1 MVFALISHKFRF
13 IVVVAALLIG
23 SVTMSLRQQSLENS
37 AIRKYNAATVEFVA
51 QVVTDPTK
59 SVRKVYGST
68 FSPQNYSFIARVI
81 HIEGTLGTFDLRIPV
96 RIITQDAHSYALL
109 PGQSFSGQARIIRSD
124 EARVAVLAL
133 VQGKI
138 NVLTPPSR
146 WSRSLGRIRT
156 GLRDISGTGDAGAL
170 IPGMVLGDTSKQSA
184 QFKESMKRSGL
195 THLVAVS
202 GANFAI
208 VSGFVLWL
216 MQFLVRKLKWRLC
229 ATALTLIAFIALV
242 RPSPSVLRAS
252 AMAAV
257 LLLAQGTGRARDSLP
272 ALGFAIGTV
281 VIADPWQSRDAGFA
295 LSVMATAG
303 LLLFAPKIIAYLE
316 RFLPTIFAEALA
328 PSIAATLF
336 CSPILVALSGY
347 ISPISVI
354 ANLLAAPV
362 VAPIT
367 IVGFIAALLSP
378 FAPLV
383 SQVLIFFIRF
393 PAGFIGL
400 VAGHASHFPVISL
413 GIGLQ
418 GFIRILLIIA
428 IALSARIFLKPIFR
442 KLIAIALILVLLAT
456 WFHRFP
462 AGDWQVAQC
471 DVGQGDSLVL
481 NLGSHRA
488 IVIDAGPDAS
498 AEDHCLQQL
507 GIREISIMVLTHF
520 HADHVEGLEGALHG
534 RTIDQLWVST
544 NSEPLVESKHVD
556 ELIGKTPKIAMHQ
569 GMHTV
574 IEGNI
579 SISILWPEISA
590 REFDSLPGDGS
601 AINNSS
607 IAILIETPD
616 YSIVAAGDLEPP
628 AQIQIAPMLHH
639 VDIYKV
645 SHHGS
650 KYQDETLMKILK
662 PSVAIISV
670 GAGNSYGHPAL
681 STIAALRQG
690 GARVVRT
697 DRDGAIALSAHGHK
711 ISIRTS
717 KSGLD
722 LFR

>member
-1 MVFALISHKFRF
+1 
-13 IVVVAALLIG
+13 
-23 SVTMSLRQQSLENS
+23 MSLRQQSLENS
-37 AIRKYNAATVEFVA
+37 AIRQYNGSTIELVA

-59 SVRKVYGST
+59 SARKVYGST
-68 FSPQNYSFIARVI
+68 FSPQNYTFLARAI
-81 HIEGTLGTFDLRIPV
+81 HIEGTLGKFDLRIPI
-96 RIITQDAHSYALL
+96 RIITQDSHSYSLL
-109 PGQSFSGQARIIRSD
+109 PGQSFSAQARIIRSD

-133 VQGKI
+133 LQGDI
-138 NVLTPPSR
+138 RILTPASR
-146 WSRSLGRIRT
+146 WSRALGSIRT
-156 GLRDISGTGDAGAL
+156 GLRNISGSGDAGAL

-216 MQFLVRKLKWRLC
+216 MQFLVRKLRWRLGV
-229 ATALTLIAFIALV
+229 TALILIAFIALV
-242 RPSPSVLRAS
+242 RPSPSVLRAA
-252 AMAAV
+252 AMASV

-272 ALGFAIGTV
+272 ALGFAIGAV
-281 VIADPWQSRDAGFA
+281 VIADPWQSRDAGFG
-295 LSVMATAG
+295 LSVLATGG
-303 LLLFAPKIIAYLE
+303 LLLFAPKIISYLS
-316 RFLPTIFAEALA
+316 RFVPKIFAEALA

-367 IVGFIAALLSP
+367 ILGFIAALLTP
-378 FAPLV
+378 FAPFV
-383 SQVLIFFIRF
+383 SHILIFIIRF
-393 PAGFIGL
+393 PAAFIGF
-400 VAGHASHFPVISL
+400 VAQRASHFPVLSL
-413 GIGLQ
+413 GVGMQ
-418 GFIRILLIIA
+418 GSIRILLIIA
-428 IALSARIFLKPIFR
+428 IALSMRAFLKPIFR
-442 KLIAIALILVLLAT
+442 KVIALILALLLLTT
-456 WFHRFP
+456 WIHRFP
-462 AGDWQVAQC
+462 SGDWQIAQC

-488 IVIDAGPDAS
+488 IVIDTGPDAS
-498 AEDHCLQQL
+498 AEDRCLQQL
-507 GIREISIMVLTHF
+507 GIHEISLMVLTHF
-520 HADHVEGLEGALHG
+520 HADHVEGLEGAMLG
-534 RTIDQLWVST
+534 RKIDQLWVST
-544 NSEPLVESKHVD
+544 NSEPLSESKRVD
-556 ELIGKTPKIAMHQ
+556 ELIGDIPKISVHQ
-569 GMHTV
+569 GMRTM
-574 IEGNI
+574 IQGKI
-579 SISILWPEISA
+579 SISILWPEISM
-590 REFDSLPGDGS
+590 RTFDSLPGDGS

-607 IAILIETPD
+607 IALLIETPD
-616 YSIVAAGDLEPP
+616 YSLFSAGDIEPP
-628 AQIQIAPMLHH
+628 VQIQIAPLLRH

-662 PSVAIISV
+662 PQIAIISV
-670 GAGNSYGHPAL
+670 GAGNTYGHPAL

>member
-1 MVFALISHKFRF
+1 M
-13 IVVVAALLIG
+13 VAALLVG
-23 SVTMSLRQQSLENS
+23 SATMSLRQQSLENS
-37 AIRKYNAATVEFVA
+37 AIRQFNGSSIELIA

-59 SVRKVYGST
+59 SARKVYGST
-68 FSPQNYSFIARVI
+68 FAPQNYTFLARAI
-81 HIEGTLGTFDLRIPV
+81 HIEGELGKFDLRIPV
-96 RIITQDAHSYALL
+96 RIITQDSHSYSLL
-109 PGQSFSGQARIIRSD
+109 PGQSFSARARVIRSD
-124 EARVAVLAL
+124 EARVAALAL
-133 VQGKI
+133 LEGDI
-138 NVLTPPSR
+138 TVLTPASR
-146 WSRSLGRIRT
+146 LAHVLGGIRT
-156 GLRDISGTGDAGAL
+156 GLREISGDGDSGAL

-216 MQFLVRKLKWRLC
+216 MQFLVRKLRWRLG

-242 RPSPSVLRAS
+242 RPSPSVLRAA

-257 LLLAQGTGRARDSLP
+257 LLLAQGSGRARDSLP
-272 ALGFAIGTV
+272 ALGFAMGAV

-303 LLLFAPKIIAYLE
+303 LLLFAPKIIAHFT
-316 RFLPTIFAEALA
+316 RFVPKIFAEALA
-328 PSIAATLF
+328 PPIAATLF

-347 ISPISVI
+347 ISPISVV

-367 IVGFIAALLSP
+367 ILGFIAALLAP
-378 FAPLV
+378 FVPFI
-383 SQVLIFFIRF
+383 SGILIFIIRY
-393 PAGFIGL
+393 PAAFIGI
-400 VAGHASHFPVISL
+400 VAQWASHFPVLSL
-413 GIGLQ
+413 GVGKQ
-418 GFIRILLIIA
+418 GFIRIILIIA
-428 IALSARIFLKPIFR
+428 IAISMRIFLKPIFR
-442 KLIAIALILVLLAT
+442 KVIVFFLILLLVTT
-456 WFHRFP
+456 WIHRFP
-462 AGDWQVAQC
+462 SGDWQVAQC

-488 IVIDAGPDAS
+488 IVIDVGPDSS
-498 AEDHCLQQL
+498 AEDRCLREL
-507 GIREISIMVLTHF
+507 GIEEISLLILTHF
-520 HADHVEGLEGALHG
+520 HADHVEGLEGAMNG
-534 RTIDQLWVST
+534 RKIDQVWVST
-544 NSEPLVESKHVD
+544 NSQPLSESKRVD
-556 ELIGKTPKIAMHQ
+556 ELIGDIPKNTVHQ
-569 GMHTV
+569 GMRTV
-574 IEGNI
+574 IQGDI
-579 SISILWPEISA
+579 SILILWPEFSMRA
-590 REFDSLPGDGS
+590 FDSLPGDGS

-607 IAILIETPD
+607 IAILVETPH
-616 YSIVAAGDLEPP
+616 YSLFAGGDIEPP
-628 AQIQIAPMLHH
+628 VQIQIAPMLRH

-650 KYQDETLMKILK
+650 KYQDETLMKILN
-662 PSVAIISV
+662 PQVAIISV

-697 DRDGAIALSAHGHK
+697 DRDGAIALTAREHK
-711 ISIRTS
+711 ISIRRS

>member
-1 MVFALISHKFRF
+1 
-13 IVVVAALLIG
+13 
-23 SVTMSLRQQSLENS
+23 MSLRQQSLENS
-37 AIRKYNAATVEFVA
+37 AIRQFNGSSIDLIA

-59 SVRKVYGST
+59 SARKVYGST
-68 FSPQNYSFIARVI
+68 FAPQNYTFLARAI
-81 HIEGTLGTFDLRIPV
+81 HVEGELGKFDLRIPI
-96 RIITQDAHSYALL
+96 RIITQDSHSYSLL
-109 PGQSFSGQARIIRSD
+109 PGQSFSARARVIRSD

-133 VQGKI
+133 LEGDI
-138 NVLTPPSR
+138 TVLTPASR
-146 WSRSLGRIRT
+146 VARTLGSIRT
-156 GLRDISGTGDAGAL
+156 GLREISGDGDSGAL

-216 MQFLVRKLKWRLC
+216 MQFLVRKLRWRLG

-242 RPSPSVLRAS
+242 RPSPSVLRAA

-257 LLLAQGTGRARDSLP
+257 LLLAQGSGRARDSLP
-272 ALGFAIGTV
+272 ALGFAMGAV

-303 LLLFAPKIIAYLE
+303 LLLFAPKIVTFFTRYVPKL
-316 RFLPTIFAEALA
+316 FAEALA
-328 PSIAATLF
+328 PPIAATLF

-347 ISPISVI
+347 ISPISVV

-367 IVGFIAALLSP
+367 ILGFIAALLAPIVP
-378 FAPLV
+378 FV
-383 SQVLIFFIRF
+383 SGILISIIRY
-393 PAGFIGL
+393 PAAFIGA
-400 VAGHASHFPVISL
+400 VAEWASHFPVLSL
-413 GIGLQ
+413 GVGMQ
-418 GFIRILLIIA
+418 GFIRIILIIA
-428 IALSARIFLKPIFR
+428 IAISMRIFLQPIFR
-442 KLIAIALILVLLAT
+442 KVILFFLILLLAMT
-456 WFHRFP
+456 WIHRFP
-462 AGDWQVAQC
+462 SGDWQVAQC

-481 NLGSHRA
+481 NLGSRRA
-488 IVIDAGPDAS
+488 IVIDVGPDSA
-498 AEDHCLQQL
+498 AEDRCLRQL
-507 GIREISIMVLTHF
+507 GIEEISLLILTHF
-520 HADHVEGLEGALHG
+520 HADHVQGLEGAMNG
-534 RTIDQLWVST
+534 RKIDQVWVST
-544 NSEPLVESKHVD
+544 NSQPLSESTRVD
-556 ELIGKTPKIAMHQ
+556 ELIGDIPKITVHQ
-569 GMHTV
+569 GMRTV
-574 IEGNI
+574 IQGDI
-579 SISILWPEISA
+579 SISILWPEISMRA
-590 REFDSLPGDGS
+590 FDSLPGDGS

-607 IAILIETPD
+607 IALLVETPH
-616 YSIVAAGDLEPP
+616 YSLFAAGDIEPP
-628 AQIQIAPMLHH
+628 VQIQIAPLLRP

-662 PSVAIISV
+662 PQVAIISV

-681 STIAALRQG
+681 STMAALRQG

-697 DRDGAIALSAHGHK
+697 DRDGAIALTAREHK

>member
-1 MVFALISHKFRF
+1 M
-13 IVVVAALLIG
+13 VAALLVG

-37 AIRKYNAATVEFVA
+37 AIRQFNGTSLELIA

-68 FSPQNYSFIARVI
+68 FAPQNYTFLARAI
-81 HIEGTLGTFDLRIPV
+81 HIEGKHGKFDLRIPV
-96 RIITQDAHSYALL
+96 RIITQDSHSYSLL
-109 PGQSFSGQARIIRSD
+109 PGQSFSAHARIIRSD

-133 VQGKI
+133 LEGDI
-138 NVLTPPSR
+138 AILTPASR
-146 WSRSLGRIRT
+146 LARTLGAIRT
-156 GLRDISGTGDAGAL
+156 GLREISGDGDSGAL

-216 MQFLVRKLKWRLC
+216 MQFLVRKLRWRLG

-242 RPSPSVLRAS
+242 RPSPSVLRAA

-257 LLLAQGTGRARDSLP
+257 LLLAQGSGRARDSLP
-272 ALGFAIGTV
+272 ALGFAMGAV

-303 LLLFAPKIIAYLE
+303 LLLFAPKIIAYFT
-316 RFLPTIFAEALA
+316 RFVPKIFAEALA
-328 PSIAATLF
+328 PPIAATLF

-367 IVGFIAALLSP
+367 ILGFIAALL
-378 FAPLV
+378 APILPVV
-383 SQVLIFFIRF
+383 SAILIFIIRY
-393 PAGFIGL
+393 PAAFIGT
-400 VAGHASHFPVISL
+400 VAEWASHFPVVSL
-413 GIGLQ
+413 GVGMQ
-418 GFIRILLIIA
+418 GFIRIILIIA
-428 IALSARIFLKPIFR
+428 IAISMRIFLQPIFR
-442 KLIAIALILVLLAT
+442 KVIIFFLILLLAST
-456 WFHRFP
+456 WIHRFP
-462 AGDWQVAQC
+462 SGDWQVAQC

-488 IVIDAGPDAS
+488 MVIDVGPDSS
-498 AEDHCLQQL
+498 AEDRCLRQL
-507 GIREISIMVLTHF
+507 GIKEISLMILTHF
-520 HADHVEGLEGALHG
+520 HADHVEGLEGALNG
-534 RTIDQLWVST
+534 RRVGALWVST
-544 NSEPLVESKHVD
+544 NSEPQVESQRVYK
-556 ELIGKTPKIAMHQ
+556 LIGKTPITIVHQ
-569 GMHTV
+569 GMRTS
-574 IEGNI
+574 IESKI
-579 SISILWPEISA
+579 KIAVLWPETSVRA
-590 REFDSLPGDGS
+590 FESMPGDGS

-607 IAILIETPD
+607 IGLLIETRD
-616 YSIVAAGDLEPP
+616 YSLFAAGDLEPP
-628 AQIQIAPMLHH
+628 AQLQIAPLLHR

-650 KYQDETLMKILK
+650 KYQDETLMKTLN
-662 PSVAIISV
+662 PQVAIISV
-670 GAGNSYGHPAL
+670 GEGNSYGHPAL

>member
-1 MVFALISHKFRF
+1 
-13 IVVVAALLIG
+13 
-23 SVTMSLRQQSLENS
+23 
-37 AIRKYNAATVEFVA
+37 
-51 QVVTDPTK
+51 
-59 SVRKVYGST
+59 
-68 FSPQNYSFIARVI
+68 
-81 HIEGTLGTFDLRIPV
+81 
-96 RIITQDAHSYALL
+96 
-109 PGQSFSGQARIIRSD
+109 
-124 EARVAVLAL
+124 
-133 VQGKI
+133 
-138 NVLTPPSR
+138 
-146 WSRSLGRIRT
+146 
-156 GLRDISGTGDAGAL
+156 
-170 IPGMVLGDTSKQSA
+170 MVLGDTSKQSA

-216 MQFLVRKLKWRLC
+216 MQFLVRKLRWRLG

-242 RPSPSVLRAS
+242 RPSPSVLRAA

-257 LLLAQGTGRARDSLP
+257 LLLAQGSGRARDSLP
-272 ALGFAIGTV
+272 ALGFAMGAV

-303 LLLFAPKIIAYLE
+303 LLLFAPKIIAYFT
-316 RFLPTIFAEALA
+316 RFVPKIFAEALA
-328 PSIAATLF
+328 PPIAATLF

-367 IVGFIAALLSP
+367 ILGFIAALL
-378 FAPLV
+378 APILPIV
-383 SQVLIFFIRF
+383 SAILIFIIRY
-393 PAGFIGL
+393 PAAFIGA
-400 VAGHASHFPVISL
+400 VAEWASHFPVVSL
-413 GIGLQ
+413 GVGMQ
-418 GFIRILLIIA
+418 GFIRIILIIA
-428 IALSARIFLKPIFR
+428 IAISMRIFLQAIFR
-442 KLIAIALILVLLAT
+442 KMIIFFLILLLAST
-456 WFHRFP
+456 WIHRFP
-462 AGDWQVAQC
+462 SGDWQVAQC

-488 IVIDAGPDAS
+488 MVIDVGPDSS
-498 AEDHCLQQL
+498 AEDRCLRQL
-507 GIREISIMVLTHF
+507 GIKEISLMILTHF
-520 HADHVEGLEGALHG
+520 HADHVEGLEGALNG
-534 RTIDQLWVST
+534 RRVGALWVST
-544 NSEPLVESKHVD
+544 NSEPQVESQRVYK
-556 ELIGKTPKIAMHQ
+556 LIGKTPITIVHQ
-569 GMHTV
+569 GMRTS
-574 IEGNI
+574 IESKI
-579 SISILWPEISA
+579 KIAVLWPETSVRA
-590 REFDSLPGDGS
+590 FESMPGDGS

-607 IAILIETPD
+607 IGLLIETRD
-616 YSIVAAGDLEPP
+616 YSLFAAGDLEPP
-628 AQIQIAPMLHH
+628 AQLQIAPLLHR

-650 KYQDETLMKILK
+650 KYQDETLMKILN
-662 PSVAIISV
+662 PQVAIISV
-670 GAGNSYGHPAL
+670 GEGNSYGHPAL

>member
-1 MVFALISHKFRF
+1 M
-13 IVVVAALLIG
+13 VAALLVG
-23 SVTMSLRQQSLENS
+23 SATMSLRQQSLENS
-37 AIRKYNAATVEFVA
+37 AIRQFNGSSIGLIA

-68 FSPQNYSFIARVI
+68 FAPQNYTFLARAI
-81 HIEGTLGTFDLRIPV
+81 HIEGELGKFDLRIPV
-96 RIITQDAHSYALL
+96 RIITKDSHSYSLL
-109 PGQSFSGQARIIRSD
+109 PGQSFSAHARIIRSD

-133 VQGKI
+133 LEGDI
-138 NVLTPPSR
+138 TVLTPASR
-146 WSRSLGRIRT
+146 LARTLGSMRA
-156 GLRDISGTGDAGAL
+156 GLREISGDGDSGAL

-184 QFKESMKRSGL
+184 QFRESMKRSGL

-216 MQFLVRKLKWRLC
+216 MQFLVRKLRWRLG

-242 RPSPSVLRAS
+242 RPSPSVLRAA

-257 LLLAQGTGRARDSLP
+257 LLLAQGNGRARDSLP
-272 ALGFAIGTV
+272 ALGFAMGAV

-303 LLLFAPKIIAYLE
+303 LLLFAPKIIIYFT
-316 RFLPTIFAEALA
+316 RFVPKIFAEALA
-328 PSIAATLF
+328 PPIAATLF

-347 ISPISVI
+347 ISPISVV

-367 IVGFIAALLSP
+367 ILGFIAMLLAPIVP
-378 FAPLV
+378 FV
-383 SQVLIFFIRF
+383 SGALIFIIRY
-393 PAGFIGL
+393 PAAFIGA
-400 VAGHASHFPVISL
+400 VAQLASHFPVVSL
-413 GIGLQ
+413 GVGGQ
-418 GFIRILLIIA
+418 GFIRIIFIIA
-428 IALSARIFLKPIFR
+428 IAISMRIFLKPIFR
-442 KLIAIALILVLLAT
+442 KVIVLFLILLILTT
-456 WFHRFP
+456 WIHRFP
-462 AGDWQVAQC
+462 SGDWQVAQC

-488 IVIDAGPDAS
+488 IVIDVGPDSS
-498 AEDHCLQQL
+498 AEDRCLRDL
-507 GIREISIMVLTHF
+507 GIEEITLMVLTHF
-520 HADHVEGLEGALHG
+520 HADHVQGLEGAMNG
-534 RTIDQLWVST
+534 RKIDQVWVST
-544 NSEPLVESKHVD
+544 NSAPLSESTRVD
-556 ELIGKTPKIAMHQ
+556 ELIKDIPIITVHQ
-569 GMHTV
+569 GMRTV
-574 IEGNI
+574 IEGDI
-579 SISILWPEISA
+579 SISISWPEISMRA
-590 REFDSLPGDGS
+590 FDSLPGDGS

-607 IAILIETPD
+607 IALLIETPN
-616 YSIVAAGDLEPP
+616 YSLFAGGDIEPP
-628 AQIQIAPMLHH
+628 AQSQIAPLLHH

-650 KYQDETLMKILK
+650 KYQDETLMKKLK
-662 PSVAIISV
+662 PQVAIISV
-670 GAGNSYGHPAL
+670 GAGNSYGHPAS
-681 STIAALRQG
+681 STIAALRAS

-697 DRDGAIALSAHGHK
+697 DRDGAIALTACEHK

>member
-1 MVFALISHKFRF
+1 M
-13 IVVVAALLIG
+13 VAALLVG
-23 SVTMSLRQQSLENS
+23 SATMSLRQQSLENS
-37 AIRKYNAATVEFVA
+37 AIRQFNGSSIELIA

-59 SVRKVYGST
+59 SARKVYGST
-68 FSPQNYSFIARVI
+68 FAPQNYTFLARAI
-81 HIEGTLGTFDLRIPV
+81 HIEGELGKFDLRIPV
-96 RIITQDAHSYALL
+96 RIITQDSHSYSLL
-109 PGQSFSGQARIIRSD
+109 PGQSFSARARVIRSD

-133 VQGKI
+133 LEGDI
-138 NVLTPPSR
+138 TVLTPASR
-146 WSRSLGRIRT
+146 LARTLGGIRT
-156 GLRDISGTGDAGAL
+156 GLREISGDGDSGAL

-216 MQFLVRKLKWRLC
+216 MQFLVRKIRWRLG

-242 RPSPSVLRAS
+242 RPSPSVLRAA

-257 LLLAQGTGRARDSLP
+257 LLLAQGSGRARDSLP
-272 ALGFAIGTV
+272 ALGFAMGAV

-303 LLLFAPKIIAYLE
+303 LLLFAPKITTYFT
-316 RFLPTIFAEALA
+316 RFVPKIFAQALA
-328 PSIAATLF
+328 PPIAATLF

-347 ISPISVI
+347 ISPISVV

-367 IVGFIAALLSP
+367 ILGFIAALLAPIVP
-378 FAPLV
+378 FV
-383 SQVLIFFIRF
+383 SGALIFIIRY
-393 PAGFIGL
+393 PAGFIGI
-400 VAGHASHFPVISL
+400 VAQWASHFPVLSL
-413 GIGLQ
+413 GDGRQ
-418 GFIRILLIIA
+418 GFLRIILIIA
-428 IALSARIFLKPIFR
+428 IAISIRIFLKPIFH
-442 KLIAIALILVLLAT
+442 KVIVLFLILLLAMT
-456 WFHRFP
+456 WIHRFP
-462 AGDWQVAQC
+462 SGDWQVAQC

-488 IVIDAGPDAS
+488 IVIDVGPDSS
-498 AEDHCLQQL
+498 AEDRCLRQL
-507 GIREISIMVLTHF
+507 GIEEISLMILTHF
-520 HADHVEGLEGALHG
+520 HADHVQGLEGAMNG
-534 RTIDQLWVST
+534 RKIDQVWVST
-544 NSEPLVESKHVD
+544 NSQPLSESTRVD
-556 ELIGKTPKIAMHQ
+556 ELIGDIPKITVHQ
-569 GMHTV
+569 GMRTV
-574 IEGNI
+574 IQGDI
-579 SISILWPEISA
+579 SISILWPEISMRA
-590 REFDSLPGDGS
+590 FDSLPGDGS

-607 IAILIETPD
+607 IAILVETPH
-616 YSIVAAGDLEPP
+616 YSLFAAGDIEPP
-628 AQIQIAPMLHH
+628 VQIQIAPLLRP

-662 PSVAIISV
+662 PQVAIISV

-681 STIAALRQG
+681 STMAVLRQG

-697 DRDGAIALSAHGHK
+697 DRDGAIALTAREHK

>member
-1 MVFALISHKFRF
+1 
-13 IVVVAALLIG
+13 
-23 SVTMSLRQQSLENS
+23 MSLRQQSLENS
-37 AIRKYNAATVEFVA
+37 AIRQFNGSSIELIA
-51 QVVTDPTK
+51 QVVTDPTR
-59 SVRKVYGST
+59 SARKVYGST
-68 FSPQNYSFIARVI
+68 FAPQNYTFLARAI
-81 HIEGTLGTFDLRIPV
+81 HVEGELGKFDLRIPI
-96 RIITQDAHSYALL
+96 RIITQDSHSYSLL
-109 PGQSFSGQARIIRSD
+109 PGQSFSARARVIRSD

-133 VQGKI
+133 LEGAI
-138 NVLTPPSR
+138 TVLTPASR
-146 WSRSLGRIRT
+146 VARTLGSIRT
-156 GLRDISGTGDAGAL
+156 GLREISGDGDSGAL

-216 MQFLVRKLKWRLC
+216 MQFLVRKLRWRLG

-242 RPSPSVLRAS
+242 RPSPSVLRAA

-257 LLLAQGTGRARDSLP
+257 LLLAQGSGRARDSLP
-272 ALGFAIGTV
+272 ALGFAMGAV

-303 LLLFAPKIIAYLE
+303 LLLFAPKIVTFFTRYVPKL
-316 RFLPTIFAEALA
+316 FAEALA
-328 PSIAATLF
+328 PPIAATLF

-347 ISPISVI
+347 ISPISVV

-367 IVGFIAALLSP
+367 ILGFIAALLAPIVP
-378 FAPLV
+378 FV
-383 SQVLIFFIRF
+383 SAILISIIRY
-393 PAGFIGL
+393 PAAFIGA
-400 VAGHASHFPVISL
+400 VAEWASHFPVLSL
-413 GIGLQ
+413 GVGTQ
-418 GFIRILLIIA
+418 GFVRIILIIA
-428 IALSARIFLKPIFR
+428 IAISMRIFLQPIFR
-442 KLIAIALILVLLAT
+442 KVILFFLILLLAMT
-456 WFHRFP
+456 WIHRFP
-462 AGDWQVAQC
+462 SGDWQVAQC

-488 IVIDAGPDAS
+488 IVIDVGPDSA
-498 AEDHCLQQL
+498 AEDRCLRQL
-507 GIREISIMVLTHF
+507 GIEEISLLILTHF
-520 HADHVEGLEGALHG
+520 HADHVQGLEGAMNG
-534 RTIDQLWVST
+534 RKIDQVWVST
-544 NSEPLVESKHVD
+544 NSQPLSESTRVD
-556 ELIGKTPKIAMHQ
+556 ELIGDIPKITVHQ
-569 GMHTV
+569 GMRTV
-574 IEGNI
+574 IQGDI
-579 SISILWPEISA
+579 SISILWPEISMRA
-590 REFDSLPGDGS
+590 FDSLPGDGS

-607 IAILIETPD
+607 IALLIETSD
-616 YSIVAAGDLEPP
+616 YSLFAAGDIEPP
-628 AQIQIAPMLHH
+628 VQIQIAPLLRP

-662 PSVAIISV
+662 PQVAIISV

-681 STIAALRQG
+681 STMAALRQG

-697 DRDGAIALSAHGHK
+697 DRDGVIALTAREHN

>member
-1 MVFALISHKFRF
+1 MRL
-13 IVVVAALLIG
+13 IVVVTALLVG
-23 SVTMSLRQQSLENS
+23 SATMSLRQQSLENS
-37 AIRKYNAATVEFVA
+37 SIRQYNGSTIELMA

-59 SVRKVYGST
+59 SARKVYGST
-68 FSPQNYSFIARVI
+68 FSPQNYTFLARAI
-81 HIEGTLGTFDLRIPV
+81 HIEGSLGIFDLRIPV
-96 RIITQDAHSYALL
+96 RIITQDSHSYSLL
-109 PGQSFSGQARIIRSD
+109 PGQTFSARARIIRSD

-133 VQGKI
+133 LQGDI
-138 NVLTPPSR
+138 SIITPASR
-146 WSRSLGRIRT
+146 WSKGLGSIRT
-156 GLRDISGTGDAGAL
+156 GLRNISGTGDAGAL

-216 MQFLVRKLKWRLC
+216 MQFLVRKLRFRLGI
-229 ATALTLIAFIALV
+229 TALVLLAFIALV
-242 RPSPSVLRAS
+242 RPSPSVLRAA
-252 AMAAV
+252 AMASV

-272 ALGFAIGTV
+272 ALGFAIGAV
-281 VIADPWQSRDAGFA
+281 VIADPWQSRDAGFG
-295 LSVMATAG
+295 LSVLATGG
-303 LLLFAPKIIAYLE
+303 LLLFAPKIISYLS
-316 RFLPTIFAEALA
+316 RFVPKVFAEALA

-367 IVGFIAALLSP
+367 ILGFIAALLTPVAP
-378 FAPLV
+378 FI
-383 SQVLIFFIRF
+383 SHILIFIIRF

-400 VAGHASHFPVISL
+400 VAQRASHFPVLSL
-413 GIGLQ
+413 GVGMQ
-418 GFIRILLIIA
+418 GTFRILLIIA
-428 IALSARIFLKPIFR
+428 IALSMRLFLKPILR
-442 KLIAIALILVLLAT
+442 KVIAIFFILLLLAT
-456 WFHRFP
+456 WVHRFP
-462 AGDWQVAQC
+462 SGDWQVAQC

-488 IVIDAGPDAS
+488 ILIDVGPDSS
-498 AEDHCLQQL
+498 AEDRCLRQL
-507 GIREISIMVLTHF
+507 GIREISLIILTHF

-534 RTIDQLWVST
+534 RNLQALWVST
-544 NSEPLVESKHVD
+544 NSEPQVESQHVY
-556 ELIGKTPKIAMHQ
+556 ELIGDTPVTIVQQ
-569 GMHTV
+569 GMHTS
-574 IEGNI
+574 IAGTMNI
-579 SISILWPEISA
+579 SVLWPETSVRA
-590 REFDSLPGDGS
+590 FDTLPGDGS

-616 YSIVAAGDLEPP
+616 YSLFAAGDLEPP
-628 AQIQIAPMLHH
+628 AQSQIAPSLHH

-662 PSVAIISV
+662 PQVAIISV
-670 GAGNSYGHPAL
+670 GEGNSYGHPAL
-681 STIAALRQG
+681 STIAALRAG

-697 DRDGAIALSAHGHK
+697 DRDGAIALSARGHK

>member
-1 MVFALISHKFRF
+1 M
-13 IVVVAALLIG
+13 VVALLVG
-23 SVTMSLRQQSLENS
+23 SATMSLRQQSLENS
-37 AIRKYNAATVEFVA
+37 AIRQFSGSSIELIA

-59 SVRKVYGST
+59 SARKVYGST
-68 FSPQNYSFIARVI
+68 FAPQNYTFLARAV
-81 HIEGTLGTFDLRIPV
+81 HIEGELGKFDLRIPV
-96 RIITQDAHSYALL
+96 RIITQDSHSYSLL
-109 PGQSFSGQARIIRSD
+109 PGQSFSAHARIIRSD

-133 VQGKI
+133 LEGDI
-138 NVLTPPSR
+138 AILTPASR
-146 WSRSLGRIRT
+146 LAHTLGAIRT
-156 GLRDISGTGDAGAL
+156 GLREISGDGDSGAL

-216 MQFLVRKLKWRLC
+216 MQFLVRKLRWRLG

-242 RPSPSVLRAS
+242 RPSPSVLRAA

-257 LLLAQGTGRARDSLP
+257 LLLAQGSGRARDSLP
-272 ALGFAIGTV
+272 ALGFAMGAV

-303 LLLFAPKIIAYLE
+303 LLLFAPKIIAYFT
-316 RFLPTIFAEALA
+316 RFVPKIFAEALA
-328 PSIAATLF
+328 PPIAATLF

-347 ISPISVI
+347 ISPISVV

-367 IVGFIAALLSP
+367 ILGFIAALL
-378 FAPLV
+378 APILPVV
-383 SQVLIFFIRF
+383 SAILIFIIRY
-393 PAGFIGL
+393 PAAFIGA
-400 VAGHASHFPVISL
+400 VAEWASHFPVVSL
-413 GIGLQ
+413 GVGRQ
-418 GFIRILLIIA
+418 GFIRIILIITIA
-428 IALSARIFLKPIFR
+428 ISMRIFLQPIFR
-442 KLIAIALILVLLAT
+442 KVIIFFLILLLAST
-456 WFHRFP
+456 WIHRFP
-462 AGDWQVAQC
+462 SGDWQVAQC

-488 IVIDAGPDAS
+488 IVIDVGPDSS
-498 AEDHCLQQL
+498 AEDRCLREL
-507 GIREISIMVLTHF
+507 GIEEISLLILTHF
-520 HADHVEGLEGALHG
+520 HADHVEGLEGALNG
-534 RTIDQLWVST
+534 RRVGALWVST
-544 NSEPLVESKHVD
+544 NSEPQVESQRVY
-556 ELIGKTPKIAMHQ
+556 ELMGKTPITIVHQ
-569 GMHTV
+569 GMRTS
-574 IEGNI
+574 IESKI
-579 SISILWPEISA
+579 KIAVLWPETSVRA
-590 REFDSLPGDGS
+590 FESMPGDGS

-607 IAILIETPD
+607 IGLLIETRD
-616 YSIVAAGDLEPP
+616 YSLFAAGDLEPP
-628 AQIQIAPMLHH
+628 AQLQIAPLLHR

-650 KYQDETLMKILK
+650 KYQDETLMKTLN
-662 PSVAIISV
+662 PQVAIISV
-670 GAGNSYGHPAL
+670 GEGNSYGHPAL

-717 KSGLD
+717 KNGLD

>member
-1 MVFALISHKFRF
+1 M
-13 IVVVAALLIG
+13 VVALLEGDI
-23 SVTMSLRQQSLENS
+23 
-37 AIRKYNAATVEFVA
+37 AILTPASRL
-51 QVVTDPTK
+51 
-59 SVRKVYGST
+59 
-68 FSPQNYSFIARVI
+68 AR
-81 HIEGTLGTFDLRIPV
+81 TLG
-96 RIITQDAHSYALL
+96 A
-109 PGQSFSGQARIIRSD
+109 
-124 EARVAVLAL
+124 
-133 VQGKI
+133 
-138 NVLTPPSR
+138 
-146 WSRSLGRIRT
+146 IRT
-156 GLRDISGTGDAGAL
+156 GLREISGDGDSGAL

-216 MQFLVRKLKWRLC
+216 MQFLVRKLRWRLG

-242 RPSPSVLRAS
+242 RPSPSVLRAA

-257 LLLAQGTGRARDSLP
+257 LLLAQGSGRARDSLP
-272 ALGFAIGTV
+272 ALGFAMGAV

-303 LLLFAPKIIAYLE
+303 LLLFAPKIIAYFT
-316 RFLPTIFAEALA
+316 RFVPKIFAEALA
-328 PSIAATLF
+328 PPIAATLF

-367 IVGFIAALLSP
+367 ILGFIAALL
-378 FAPLV
+378 APIVPVV
-383 SQVLIFFIRF
+383 SAILIFIIRY
-393 PAGFIGL
+393 PAAFIGT
-400 VAGHASHFPVISL
+400 VAEWASHFPVVSL
-413 GIGLQ
+413 GVGRQ
-418 GFIRILLIIA
+418 GFIRIILIITIA
-428 IALSARIFLKPIFR
+428 ISMRIFLQPIFR
-442 KLIAIALILVLLAT
+442 KVIIFFLILLLAST
-456 WFHRFP
+456 WIHRFP
-462 AGDWQVAQC
+462 SGDWQVAQC

-488 IVIDAGPDAS
+488 IVIDVGPDSS
-498 AEDHCLQQL
+498 AEDHCLREL
-507 GIREISIMVLTHF
+507 GIEEISLMILTHF
-520 HADHVEGLEGALHG
+520 HADHVQGLEGAMNG
-534 RTIDQLWVST
+534 RRVGALWVST
-544 NSEPLVESKHVD
+544 NSEPQVESQRVY
-556 ELIGKTPKIAMHQ
+556 ELMGKTPITIVHQ
-569 GMHTV
+569 GMRTS
-574 IEGNI
+574 IESKI
-579 SISILWPEISA
+579 KIAVLWPETSVRA
-590 REFDSLPGDGS
+590 FESMPGDGS

-607 IAILIETPD
+607 IGLLIETRD
-616 YSIVAAGDLEPP
+616 YSLFAAGDLEPP
-628 AQIQIAPMLHH
+628 AQLQIAPLLHR

-650 KYQDETLMKILK
+650 KYQDETLMKILN
-662 PSVAIISV
+662 PQVAIISV
-670 GAGNSYGHPAL
+670 GEGNSYGHPAF

-711 ISIRTS
+711 ISIQTR

>member
-1 MVFALISHKFRF
+1 
-13 IVVVAALLIG
+13 
-23 SVTMSLRQQSLENS
+23 MSLRQQSLDNS
-37 AIRKYNAATVEFVA
+37 SIRQYNGSTIELVA

-59 SVRKVYGST
+59 SARKVYGST
-68 FSPQNYSFIARVI
+68 FSPQNYTFLARAI
-81 HIEGTLGTFDLRIPV
+81 HIEGRLGKFDLRIPV
-96 RIITQDAHSYALL
+96 RIITQDSHSYSLL
-109 PGQSFSGQARIIRSD
+109 PGQTFSAQARIIRSD

-133 VQGKI
+133 LKGDI
-138 NVLTPPSR
+138 SILTPASK
-146 WSRSLGRIRT
+146 WSTTLGSIRT
-156 GLRDISGTGDAGAL
+156 GLRNISGDGNAGAL
-170 IPGMVLGDTSKQSA
+170 IPGMVLGDTSKQSV

-216 MQFLVRKLKWRLC
+216 MQFVVRKLRFRLGI
-229 ATALTLIAFIALV
+229 TALILLAFIALV
-242 RPSPSVLRAS
+242 RPSPSVLRAA
-252 AMAAV
+252 AMASV

-272 ALGFAIGTV
+272 ALGFAIGAV
-281 VIADPWQSRDAGFA
+281 VIADPWQSRDAGFG
-295 LSVMATAG
+295 LSVLATGG
-303 LLLFAPKIIAYLE
+303 LLLFAPKIISYLS
-316 RFLPTIFAEALA
+316 RFVPKVFAEALA

-336 CSPILVALSGY
+336 CAPILVALSGY

-367 IVGFIAALLSP
+367 ILGFIAALLTPIAP
-378 FAPLV
+378 FI
-383 SQVLIFFIRF
+383 SHFLIFIIRF

-400 VAGHASHFPVISL
+400 VAQRASHFPVLSL
-413 GIGLQ
+413 GIGMQ
-418 GFIRILLIIA
+418 GTIRILLIIG
-428 IALSARIFLKPIFR
+428 IAQSMRLFLKPVQQKITTIF
-442 KLIAIALILVLLAT
+442 LVLLLLAT
-456 WFHRFP
+456 WVHRFP
-462 AGDWQVAQC
+462 SGDWQIAQC

-488 IVIDAGPDAS
+488 IVIDTGPDSS
-498 AEDHCLQQL
+498 AEDRCLREL
-507 GIREISIMVLTHF
+507 GIRDITLMVLTHF
-520 HADHVEGLEGALHG
+520 HADHVEGLQGAMNG
-534 RTIDQLWVST
+534 RKIDQVWVST
-544 NSEPLVESKHVD
+544 NNQPLLESKRVS
-556 ELIGKTPKIAMHQ
+556 ELIGKIPKISVHQ
-569 GMHTV
+569 GMHSM
-574 IEGNI
+574 IQGGI
-579 SISILWPEISA
+579 SISILWPEITV
-590 REFDSLPGDGS
+590 RTFDTMPGDGS

-607 IAILIETPD
+607 IALLIETPD
-616 YSIVAAGDLEPP
+616 YSLFAGGDIEPAIQVQVAPL
-628 AQIQIAPMLHH
+628 LHH

-650 KYQDETLMKILK
+650 KYQDETLIKILK
-662 PSVAIISV
+662 PQIAIISV
-670 GAGNSYGHPAL
+670 GAGNTYGHPAL

>member
-1 MVFALISHKFRF
+1 
-13 IVVVAALLIG
+13 
-23 SVTMSLRQQSLENS
+23 MSLRQQSLENS
-37 AIRKYNAATVEFVA
+37 AIRQFNGSSIELIA

-59 SVRKVYGST
+59 SARKVYGST
-68 FSPQNYSFIARVI
+68 FAPQNYTFLARVI
-81 HIEGTLGTFDLRIPV
+81 HVEGQLGKFDLRIPV
-96 RIITQDAHSYALL
+96 RIITQDSHSYSLL
-109 PGQSFSGQARIIRSD
+109 PGQSFSARARVIRSD

-133 VQGKI
+133 LEGDI
-138 NVLTPPSR
+138 TVLTPASR
-146 WSRSLGRIRT
+146 VARTLGSIRT
-156 GLRDISGTGDAGAL
+156 GLREISGDGDSGAL

-216 MQFLVRKLKWRLC
+216 MQFLVRKLRWRLG

-242 RPSPSVLRAS
+242 RPSPSVLRAA

-257 LLLAQGTGRARDSLP
+257 LLLAQGSGRARDSLP
-272 ALGFAIGTV
+272 ALGFAMGAV

-303 LLLFAPKIIAYLE
+303 LLLLAPKIVTFFT
-316 RFLPTIFAEALA
+316 RFLPKIFAQALA
-328 PSIAATLF
+328 PPIAATLF

-347 ISPISVI
+347 ISPISVV

-367 IVGFIAALLSP
+367 ILGFIAALLAPIVP
-378 FAPLV
+378 FV
-383 SQVLIFFIRF
+383 SGILISIIRY
-393 PAGFIGL
+393 PAAFIGA
-400 VAGHASHFPVISL
+400 VAEWASHFPVLSL
-413 GIGLQ
+413 GVGMQ
-418 GFIRILLIIA
+418 GFIRIILIIA
-428 IALSARIFLKPIFR
+428 IAISMRIFLQPIFR
-442 KLIAIALILVLLAT
+442 KVILFFLILLLAMT
-456 WFHRFP
+456 WIHRFP
-462 AGDWQVAQC
+462 SGDWQVAQC

-481 NLGSHRA
+481 NLGLRRA
-488 IVIDAGPDAS
+488 IVIDVGPDSA
-498 AEDHCLQQL
+498 AEDRCLRQL
-507 GIREISIMVLTHF
+507 GIEEISLLILTHF
-520 HADHVEGLEGALHG
+520 HADHVQGLEGAMNG
-534 RTIDQLWVST
+534 RKIDQVWVST
-544 NSEPLVESKHVD
+544 NSQPLSESTRVD
-556 ELIGKTPKIAMHQ
+556 ELIGDIPKITVHQ
-569 GMHTV
+569 GMRTV
-574 IEGNI
+574 IQGDI
-579 SISILWPEISA
+579 SISILWPEISMRA
-590 REFDSLPGDGS
+590 FDSLPGDGS

-607 IAILIETPD
+607 IALLVETPH
-616 YSIVAAGDLEPP
+616 YSLFAAGDIEPP
-628 AQIQIAPMLHH
+628 VQIQIAPLLRP

-662 PSVAIISV
+662 PQVAIISV

-681 STIAALRQG
+681 STMAALRQG

-697 DRDGAIALSAHGHK
+697 DRDGAIALTAREHK

>member
-1 MVFALISHKFRF
+1 
-13 IVVVAALLIG
+13 
-23 SVTMSLRQQSLENS
+23 MSLRQQSLENS
-37 AIRKYNAATVEFVA
+37 AIRQFNGSSIDLIA

-59 SVRKVYGST
+59 SARKVYGST
-68 FSPQNYSFIARVI
+68 FAPQNYTFLARAI
-81 HIEGTLGTFDLRIPV
+81 HVEGELGKFDLRIPI
-96 RIITQDAHSYALL
+96 RIITQDSHSYSLL
-109 PGQSFSGQARIIRSD
+109 PGQSFSARARVIRSD

-133 VQGKI
+133 LEGDI
-138 NVLTPPSR
+138 TVLTPASR
-146 WSRSLGRIRT
+146 VARTLGSIRT
-156 GLRDISGTGDAGAL
+156 GLREISGDGDSGAL

-216 MQFLVRKLKWRLC
+216 MQFLVRKLRWRLG
-229 ATALTLIAFIALV
+229 ATGLTLIAFIALV
-242 RPSPSVLRAS
+242 RPSPSVLRAA

-257 LLLAQGTGRARDSLP
+257 LLLAQGSGRARDSLP
-272 ALGFAIGTV
+272 ALGFAMGAV

-303 LLLFAPKIIAYLE
+303 LLLFAPKIVTFFTRYVPKL
-316 RFLPTIFAEALA
+316 FAEALA
-328 PSIAATLF
+328 PPIAATLF

-347 ISPISVI
+347 ISPISVV

-367 IVGFIAALLSP
+367 ILGFIAALLAPIVP
-378 FAPLV
+378 FV
-383 SQVLIFFIRF
+383 SAILISIIRY
-393 PAGFIGL
+393 PAGFIGI
-400 VAGHASHFPVISL
+400 VAQWASHFPVLSL
-413 GIGLQ
+413 GVGMQ
-418 GFIRILLIIA
+418 GFVRIILIIA
-428 IALSARIFLKPIFR
+428 FAISIRTFLKPIFR
-442 KLIAIALILVLLAT
+442 KMIVFFLILLLAMT
-456 WFHRFP
+456 WIHRFP
-462 AGDWQVAQC
+462 SGDWQVAQC

-488 IVIDAGPDAS
+488 IVIDVGPDSA
-498 AEDHCLQQL
+498 AEDRCLRQL
-507 GIREISIMVLTHF
+507 GIEEISLLILTHF
-520 HADHVEGLEGALHG
+520 HADHVQGLEGAMNG
-534 RTIDQLWVST
+534 RKIDQVWVST
-544 NSEPLVESKHVD
+544 NSQPLSESTRVD
-556 ELIGKTPKIAMHQ
+556 ELIGDIPKITVHQ
-569 GMHTV
+569 GMRTV
-574 IEGNI
+574 IQGDI
-579 SISILWPEISA
+579 SISILWPEISMRA
-590 REFDSLPGDGS
+590 FDSLPGDGS

-607 IAILIETPD
+607 IALLVETPH
-616 YSIVAAGDLEPP
+616 YSLFAAGDIEPP
-628 AQIQIAPMLHH
+628 VQIQIAPLLRP

-662 PSVAIISV
+662 PQVAIISV

-681 STIAALRQG
+681 STMAALRQG

-697 DRDGAIALSAHGHK
+697 DRDGAIALTAREHK

>member
-1 MVFALISHKFRF
+1 
-13 IVVVAALLIG
+13 
-23 SVTMSLRQQSLENS
+23 
-37 AIRKYNAATVEFVA
+37 
-51 QVVTDPTK
+51 
-59 SVRKVYGST
+59 
-68 FSPQNYSFIARVI
+68 
-81 HIEGTLGTFDLRIPV
+81 
-96 RIITQDAHSYALL
+96 LL
-109 PGQSFSGQARIIRSD
+109 PGQSFSARARVIRSD

-133 VQGKI
+133 LEGDI
-138 NVLTPPSR
+138 TVLTPASR
-146 WSRSLGRIRT
+146 VARTLGSIRT
-156 GLRDISGTGDAGAL
+156 GLREISGDGDSGAL

-216 MQFLVRKLKWRLC
+216 MQFLVRKLRWRLG

-242 RPSPSVLRAS
+242 RPSPSVLRAA

-257 LLLAQGTGRARDSLP
+257 LLLAQGSGRARDSLP
-272 ALGFAIGTV
+272 ALGFAMGAV

-303 LLLFAPKIIAYLE
+303 LLLFAPKIVTFFTRYVPKL
-316 RFLPTIFAEALA
+316 FAEALA
-328 PSIAATLF
+328 PPIAATLF

-347 ISPISVI
+347 ISPISVV

-367 IVGFIAALLSP
+367 ILGFIAALLAPIVP
-378 FAPLV
+378 FV
-383 SQVLIFFIRF
+383 SAILISIIRY
-393 PAGFIGL
+393 PAGFIGI
-400 VAGHASHFPVISL
+400 VAQWASHFPVLSL
-413 GIGLQ
+413 GVGMQ
-418 GFIRILLIIA
+418 GFVRIILIIA
-428 IALSARIFLKPIFR
+428 FAISIRTFLKPIFR
-442 KLIAIALILVLLAT
+442 KMIVFFLILLLAMT
-456 WFHRFP
+456 WIHRFP
-462 AGDWQVAQC
+462 SGDWQVAQC

-488 IVIDAGPDAS
+488 IVIDVGPDSA
-498 AEDHCLQQL
+498 AEDRCLRQL
-507 GIREISIMVLTHF
+507 GIEEISLLILTHF
-520 HADHVEGLEGALHG
+520 HADHVQGLEGAMNG
-534 RTIDQLWVST
+534 RNIGALWVST
-544 NSEPLVESKHVD
+544 NSEPHVESQRVY
-556 ELIGKTPKIAMHQ
+556 ELIGKRPITIVHKGMQTSIA
-569 GMHTV
+569 GGINLSV
-574 IEGNI
+574 
-579 SISILWPEISA
+579 LWPESTVRA
-590 REFDSLPGDGS
+590 FESMPGDGS

-607 IAILIETPD
+607 IALLVETPH
-616 YSIVAAGDLEPP
+616 YSLFAAGDLEPP
-628 AQIQIAPMLHH
+628 AQSQIAPSLHH

-662 PSVAIISV
+662 PQIAIISV
-670 GAGNSYGHPAL
+670 GEGNSYGHPAL

-697 DRDGAIALSAHGHK
+697 DRDGTIALTAREHK

>member
-1 MVFALISHKFRF
+1 
-13 IVVVAALLIG
+13 
-23 SVTMSLRQQSLENS
+23 MSLRQQSLENS
-37 AIRKYNAATVEFVA
+37 AIRQYNGSTIELVA

-59 SVRKVYGST
+59 SARKVYGST
-68 FSPQNYSFIARVI
+68 FSPQNYTFLARAI
-81 HIEGTLGTFDLRIPV
+81 HIEGTLGKFDLRIPI
-96 RIITQDAHSYALL
+96 RIITQDSHSYSLL
-109 PGQSFSGQARIIRSD
+109 PGQSFSAQARIIRSD

-133 VQGKI
+133 LQGDI
-138 NVLTPPSR
+138 RILTPASR
-146 WSRSLGRIRT
+146 WSRALGSIRT
-156 GLRDISGTGDAGAL
+156 GLRNISGSGDAGAL

-216 MQFLVRKLKWRLC
+216 MQFLVRKLRWRLGV
-229 ATALTLIAFIALV
+229 TALILIAFIALV
-242 RPSPSVLRAS
+242 RPSPSVLRAA
-252 AMAAV
+252 AMASV

-272 ALGFAIGTV
+272 ALGFAIGAV
-281 VIADPWQSRDAGFA
+281 VIADPWQSRDAGFG
-295 LSVMATAG
+295 LSVLATGG
-303 LLLFAPKIIAYLE
+303 LLLFAPKIISYLS
-316 RFLPTIFAEALA
+316 RFVPKIFAEALA

-367 IVGFIAALLSP
+367 ILGFIAALLTP
-378 FAPLV
+378 FAPFV
-383 SQVLIFFIRF
+383 SHILIFLIRF
-393 PAGFIGL
+393 PAAFIGL
-400 VAGHASHFPVISL
+400 VAQRASHFPVLSF
-413 GIGLQ
+413 GVGMQ
-418 GFIRILLIIA
+418 GSIRILLIIS
-428 IALSARIFLKPIFR
+428 IVLSMRAFLKPIVR
-442 KLIAIALILVLLAT
+442 KVIALFLILLLLAT
-456 WFHRFP
+456 WVHRFP
-462 AGDWQVAQC
+462 SGDWQVAQC

-488 IVIDAGPDAS
+488 IVIDTGPDAS
-498 AEDHCLQQL
+498 AEDRCLRQL
-507 GIREISIMVLTHF
+507 GIQEISLLVLTHF
-520 HADHVEGLEGALHG
+520 HADHVEGLEGAMHG
-534 RTIDQLWVST
+534 RKIDQVWVST
-544 NSEPLVESKHVD
+544 NNQPLLESKRVN
-556 ELIGKTPKIAMHQ
+556 ELIGDITKISVHQ
-569 GMHTV
+569 GMHTS
-574 IEGNI
+574 IEKTINI
-579 SISILWPEISA
+579 SVLWPEISM
-590 REFDSLPGDGS
+590 RTFDSMPGDGS

-607 IAILIETPD
+607 IALLIETPD
-616 YSIVAAGDLEPP
+616 YSLFAGGDIEPP
-628 AQIQIAPMLHH
+628 VQVQVAPLLHH

-662 PSVAIISV
+662 PQIAIISV
-670 GAGNSYGHPAL
+670 GEGNTYGHPAL
-681 STIAALRQG
+681 STIAALRAG